1 MLDLEL
7 EGFYVLESFPV
18 PGRPSLDQIATAF
31 FSRNYVSQSNLYGET
46 ANDTNLDFYFGNDE
60 LINDYLTEN
69 YAGNTQEALAEWLR
83 SPIAE
88 GDYKKAPSV
97 GYILATLIQQEVLP
111 YGNYLIRIWWDQYST
126 AQ

>member
-1 MLDLEL
+1 MLELEL

-31 FSRNYVSQSNLYGET
+31 FARNYVSQSNLYGET
-46 ANDTNLDFYFGNDE
+46 PNDTNLDFYFGTDD

-69 YAGNTQEALAEWLR
+69 IAGNNQQALSDWLK
-83 SPIAE
+83 SPVTE
-88 GDYKKAPSV
+88 GDYKQAPSV
-97 GYILATLIQQEVLP
+97 GFILAILIQQRVLP
-111 YGNYLIRIWWDQYST
+111 YGNYLVRIWWDQYST